1 MLASFLLLTLQ
12 LQVLLGLSPLAA
24 GAALLAARGT
34 GFAIAP
40 GLARIASRTGG
51 RPLCSGGMLGMA
63 ASMLLLAR
71 VPADGSYASDVLPG
85 LLVLGLAMP
94 TLFLGTSLVA
104 LEGVQPAQSGVASA
118 LLTTSQWL
126 GGAIGVALATAVA
139 GPGAAVDGSAA
150 LADGVQTGFVL
161 AAALALAG
169 AVDRGLAAA
178 RARHAAGQTPARRA
192 RIAPVH
198 RASSSCRAGA
208 TC

>member
-1 MLASFLLLTLQ
+1 MT
-12 LQVLLGLSPLAA
+12 
-24 GAALLAARGT
+24 
-34 GFAIAP
+34 
-40 GLARIASRTGG
+40 RIAARTGG
-51 RPLCSGGMLGMA
+51 RPLLLGGMLAMA

-71 VPADGSYASDVLPG
+71 VPADGSYATDVLPG
-85 LLVLGLAMP
+85 LLVLGLAVP

-150 LADGVQTGFVL
+150 LADGLRTGYVL

-169 AVDRGLAAA
+169 AVVAALLLREPRTA
-178 RARHAAGQTPARRA
+178 DSTPARRA
-192 RIAPVH
+192 YWRPFIRRRRPVEQAP
-198 RASSSCRAGA
+198 RASVAG
-208 TC
+208 CH